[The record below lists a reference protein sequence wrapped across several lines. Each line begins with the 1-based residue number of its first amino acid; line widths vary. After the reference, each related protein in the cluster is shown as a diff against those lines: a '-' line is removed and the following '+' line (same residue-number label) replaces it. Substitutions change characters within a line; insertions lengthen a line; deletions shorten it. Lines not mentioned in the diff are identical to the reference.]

1 MHTPYENES
10 APFYHGYINQVSEI
24 TIADALRSSRDEVKA
39 FLEALTPEQWAF
51 RYAPEKWSLKE
62 MWVHV
67 VDTERVMAYRALRV
81 ARGDQ
86 TALPGFDENAFAAE
100 SFGDSRSSESILEA
114 YLAQRASTLLM
125 FQHMDESAYT
135 RMGTASGHP
144 VSVRALAYIISGHER
159 HHLLVARNRYISQF

>member
-24 TIADALRSSRDEVKA
+24 TIADALTASRDEVQT
-39 FLEALTPEQWAF
+39 FLQALTPEQWAY

-67 VDTERVMAYRALRV
+67 VDTERVMAYRALRI

-86 TALPGFDENAFAAE
+86 TALPGFEENAFAEA
-100 SFGDSRSSESILEA
+100 SFADGRSPESILEE
-114 YLAQRASTLLM
+114 YQAQRASTLLM

-135 RMGTASGHP
+135 RIGTASGHP
-144 VSVRALAYIISGHER
+144 ISVRALAYIISGHER
-159 HHLLVARNRYISQF
+159 HHLQVARNRYLSQF